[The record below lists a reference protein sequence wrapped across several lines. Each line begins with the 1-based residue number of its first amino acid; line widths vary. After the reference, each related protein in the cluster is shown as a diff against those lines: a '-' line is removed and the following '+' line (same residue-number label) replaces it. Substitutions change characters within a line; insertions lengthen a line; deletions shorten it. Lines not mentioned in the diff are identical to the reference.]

1 MTSRRLRRLIRRDSS
16 THRVHI
22 VATAVDKTAAAAV
35 LVVVVVLQVDFLA
48 GTVGHNVLAVV
59 AAVALLAVAGS
70 EVHLVDNVVADK
82 VASDFAVHSV
92 LRVVVVVAVVVAD
105 LHDVRFA
112 LASAA
117 VGAAAVVV
125 VVARATFG
133 KVME

>member
-22 VATAVDKTAAAAV
+22 VATAVDKTEAAAV

-92 LRVVVVVAVVVAD
+92 LRVVVVVVVVAD
-105 LHDVRFA
+105 LHDVHFA

-117 VGAAAVVV
+117 VGAV

>member
-22 VATAVDKTAAAAV
+22 VATAVDKTEAAAV

-92 LRVVVVVAVVVAD
+92 LRVVVVVVVVAD
-105 LHDVRFA
+105 LHDVHFA
-112 LASAA
+112 LASGA
-117 VGAAAVVV
+117 VGAV

>member
-22 VATAVDKTAAAAV
+22 VATAVDKTEAAAV

-92 LRVVVVVAVVVAD
+92 LRVVVVVVVVAD
-105 LHDVRFA
+105 LHDVHFA

-117 VGAAAVVV
+117 VGAV
-125 VVARATFG
+125 VVARATCG

>member
-22 VATAVDKTAAAAV
+22 VATAVDKTEAAA
-35 LVVVVVLQVDFLA
+35 VVVVLQVDFLA

-92 LRVVVVVAVVVAD
+92 LRVVVVVVVAD
-105 LHDVRFA
+105 LHDVHFA

-117 VGAAAVVV
+117 VGAV

>member
-22 VATAVDKTAAAAV
+22 VATAVDKTEAAAV

-48 GTVGHNVLAVV
+48 GTDGHNVLAVV

-92 LRVVVVVAVVVAD
+92 LRVVVVVVVVAD
-105 LHDVRFA
+105 LHDVHFA

-117 VGAAAVVV
+117 VGAV

>member
-22 VATAVDKTAAAAV
+22 VATAVDKTEAAAV

-92 LRVVVVVAVVVAD
+92 LRVVVVVVVAD

-117 VGAAAVVV
+117 VGAVV

>member
-22 VATAVDKTAAAAV
+22 VATAVDKTEAAAV

-92 LRVVVVVAVVVAD
+92 LRVVVVVVAD

-117 VGAAAVVV
+117 VGAV

>member
-22 VATAVDKTAAAAV
+22 VATAVDKTAAVAV

-92 LRVVVVVAVVVAD
+92 LRVVVVAD

-117 VGAAAVVV
+117 VGAVV

>member
-22 VATAVDKTAAAAV
+22 VATAVDKTEAAAV
-35 LVVVVVLQVDFLA
+35 IVVFVVLKVDFLA
-48 GTVGHNVLAVV
+48 GNVG
-59 AAVALLAVAGS
+59 
-70 EVHLVDNVVADK
+70 
-82 VASDFAVHSV
+82 HSV
-92 LRVVVVVAVVVAD
+92 LRVVVVVVVAD

-125 VVARATFG
+125 GARATFG

>member
-22 VATAVDKTAAAAV
+22 VATAVGKTEAAAV

-48 GTVGHNVLAVV
+48 GTDGHNVLAVV

-92 LRVVVVVAVVVAD
+92 LRVVVVVVVVAD
-105 LHDVRFA
+105 LHDVHFA

-117 VGAAAVVV
+117 VGAV

>member
-92 LRVVVVVAVVVAD
+92 LRVVVVVVVVAD
-105 LHDVRFA
+105 LHDVHFA

-117 VGAAAVVV
+117 VGAV